1 MSRKI
6 FRSICMIVVV
16 VLLSASAIIM
26 GVLYNYFTGIQ
37 KESLSTQVNLA
48 AAGVQNEGAAYFT
61 DLDAGDTR
69 LTWIDTDGTVLYDS
83 ENNAADM
90 ENHSDREEF
99 KEALLDGTGDSERL
113 SSTMSA
119 QTYYHAVEMSD
130 GTVLRGSFAQNTILT
145 LVLGMIQPFLIIILC
160 GVAAAAFI
168 ASRLSKRIV
177 KPLNE
182 LDLDHPLK
190 NQTYDE
196 LSPLLV
202 RIDRQHS
209 KIEKQM
215 QELKSRQIEFEAIT
229 SQMSEGLILLNEKT
243 EILSI
248 NDAAKQLF
256 QTDSTCVGQSF
267 LNADRSTQMQELVS
281 EASAGN
287 ACEVTMEKN
296 GRVYQMDS
304 NPIHSGDKITG
315 ICILAFD
322 ITEKQQAEQNR
333 QEFSANVSHELKTP
347 LHAIMGN
354 AELIANGI
362 VKPEDTKEFGLRIQN
377 EAKRLVQ
384 LIEDIINLSQL
395 DEGKN
400 LKEETVDLDDVVKQE
415 VKALTDKASE
425 ADINVAVQTEPV
437 QVKGSER
444 LYREII
450 FNLMDNAIRYNRK
463 GGTITVEV
471 NALDTE
477 AVLKVSDTGIGIPE
491 EAQSRVFER
500 FYRVD
505 KSHSKETGG
514 TGLGLSI
521 VKHAVQDM
529 HGSIALHSTYGKGTE
544 IEVRFPIA

>member
-1 MSRKI
+1 MSKKI
-6 FRSICMIVVV
+6 FRSICLIVLA

-26 GVLYNYFTGIQ
+26 MVLYTYFTGIQ
-37 KESLSTQVNLA
+37 KESLTTQVNLA
-48 AAGVQNEGAAYFT
+48 AAGVQNEGTAYFT
-61 DLDAGDTR
+61 DLNSGGTR
-69 LTWIDTDGTVLYDS
+69 FTWIDSDGTVLYDS
-83 ENNAADM
+83 DNSASGM
-90 ENHSDREEF
+90 QNHADREEF
-99 KEALLDGTGDSERL
+99 KEAEQNGTGDSERL
-113 SSTMSA
+113 SETMSA
-119 QTYYHAVEMSD
+119 QTYYHALKMSD
-130 GTVLRGSFAQNTILT
+130 GTVLRGSFAQNTIFT
-145 LVLGMIQPFLIIILC
+145 LVLGMIQPFLIIILA
-160 GVAAAAFI
+160 GAGAAAFI

-202 RIDRQHS
+202 RIDRQHN

-215 QELKSRQIEFEAIT
+215 QELKKRQIEFETIT

-256 QTDSTCVGQSF
+256 QIDSTCIGQSF
-267 LNADRSTQMQELVS
+267 LNADRSADMQHLVQ
-281 EASAGN
+281 EASKGN
-287 ACEVTMEKN
+287 PCEITMEKN

-304 NPIHSGDKITG
+304 NPIHGNDKITG

-322 ITEKQQAEQNR
+322 ITEKQLAEQNR

-354 AELIANGI
+354 AELFANGM
-362 VKPEDTKEFGLRIQN
+362 VKPEDTIDFGLRIQN

-400 LKEETVDLDDVVKQE
+400 LSDDTVELDEVVKQE
-415 VKALTDKASE
+415 VNALTDKASE
-425 ADINVAVQTEPV
+425 AGIHVTLETEPV
-437 QVKGSER
+437 SVKGSER

-463 GGTITVEV
+463 DGTIHVEV
-471 NALDTE
+471 SALDTE

-529 HGSIALHSTYGKGTE
+529 HGSISLHSIFQKGTE
-544 IEVRFPIA
+544 IEIRFPIA